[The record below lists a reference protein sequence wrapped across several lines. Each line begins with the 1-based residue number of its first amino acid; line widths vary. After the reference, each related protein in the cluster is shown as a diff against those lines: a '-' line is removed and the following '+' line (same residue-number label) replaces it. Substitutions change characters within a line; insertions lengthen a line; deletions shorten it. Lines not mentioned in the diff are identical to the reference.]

1 MTGLTFI
8 IFAVL
13 ILILVIAGL
22 FDVRKA
28 KKRHERY
35 RFKSSL
41 FAYLVMAP
49 VLLLISIFVLQP
61 IVMGLGFG
69 FTDYYL
75 LEPSNIN
82 FIGMQNFRDLLDQY
96 QSRGDIYHAFRNTI
110 QFMVLV
116 LPLQIGVALGLA
128 LVLNKARKGN
138 GYFKVAFFA
147 PVVMSLT
154 VVSIL
159 WLQILNPNP
168 NELGLMNTII
178 GLLGFPPSS
187 FLLDGNIAMYWIVII
202 SAWQGA
208 GFQMLIFLAGLKN
221 ISNDTYDAAK
231 IDGAD
236 QFETIRFITLPQL
249 KPTFVFVMFTT
260 FIGASKLLIQPMVMI
275 GFKNYSM
282 TLSYLIYR
290 EGYQFRFVGYAS
302 AIALIVTLF
311 VGTLVMLQRR
321 AMKEVD

>member
-1 MTGLTFI
+1 MTTLTLI
-8 IFAVL
+8 IFGVL
-13 ILILVIAGL
+13 IAILTISGTYDIIRAKKHHDRYKLKSSIYAYLILLPI
-22 FDVRKA
+22 
-28 KKRHERY
+28 
-35 RFKSSL
+35 
-41 FAYLVMAP
+41 
-49 VLLLISIFVLQP
+49 LLLISIFVLQP
-61 IVMGLGFG
+61 IVMGLAFG

-75 LEPSNIN
+75 LEPNNIR
-82 FIGMQNFRDLLDQY
+82 FIGVKNFMDLMDQY
-96 QSRGDIYHAFRNTI
+96 QARGDIYHAFRNTI

-116 LPLQIGVALGLA
+116 LPLQIGSALGLA
-128 LVLNKARKGN
+128 LILNHARKAN
-138 GYFKVAFFA
+138 SYFKVAFFA

-159 WLQILNPNP
+159 WLQILSPNQTQ
-168 NELGLMNTII
+168 LGLMNTIFALI
-178 GLLGFPPSS
+178 GFPPST
-187 FLLDGNIAMYWIVII
+187 FLLDGGVAMYWIVII

-221 ISNDTYDAAK
+221 ISLDMYDAAK

-236 QFETIRFITLPQL
+236 DFEIIRFITLPQL

-302 AIALIVTLF
+302 AIALLVTIF
-311 VGTLVMLQRR
+311 VGTLVILQRR